1 MAAALRPGERLP
13 TVRALAVT
21 LKLSP
26 ATVAAAFAML
36 RARGLVAGDGRR
48 GTTVSFMPP
57 VAGRAAPAVPASVHN
72 LAFGNPDPAL
82 LPDVAAAVAGVKLV
96 RRLYGA
102 PANKPELLR
111 AASRMFEAN
120 GIPAHDI
127 AVVSGAF
134 DGIERIFAAH
144 LRPGDRV
151 AVEDPGYPDV
161 FALARALGLVVRPV
175 GVDDR
180 GMVAA
185 DLARV
190 LKAGVQAIVVTP
202 RAQNPTGAT
211 FDADRA
217 SELRALI
224 KSYPEVLT
232 IHDDHAGP
240 IAGAEAFTLAHE
252 KHSRWAVVRSVSK
265 FLGPDLR
272 LAVIAGDALTI
283 SRVTG
288 RQRLGAGWVS
298 HILQQVVAE
307 LLEDEATLELVERA
321 RGEYAT
327 RRAALI
333 EALARHG
340 ISARGRSGL
349 NVWIPVAEESATVQ
363 ALMATGWAVAAGE
376 RFRLESGP
384 AVRVTIA
391 ALRRDMAAEF
401 AAALAGALDS
411 DGRGRAA

>member
-1 MAAALRPGERLP
+1 
-13 TVRALAVT
+13 
-21 LKLSP
+21 
-26 ATVAAAFAML
+26 
-36 RARGLVAGDGRR
+36 
-48 GTTVSFMPP
+48 
-57 VAGRAAPAVPASVHN
+57 
-72 LAFGNPDPAL
+72 
-82 LPDVAAAVAGVKLV
+82 
-96 RRLYGA
+96 
-102 PANKPELLR
+102 
-111 AASRMFEAN
+111 
-120 GIPAHDI
+120 
-127 AVVSGAF
+127 
-134 DGIERIFAAH
+134 
-144 LRPGDRV
+144 
-151 AVEDPGYPDV
+151 
-161 FALARALGLVVRPV
+161 
-175 GVDDR
+175 
-180 GMVAA
+180 
-185 DLARV
+185 
-190 LKAGVQAIVVTP
+190 
-202 RAQNPTGAT
+202 
-211 FDADRA
+211 
-217 SELRALI
+217 
-224 KSYPEVLT
+224 
-232 IHDDHAGP
+232 
-240 IAGAEAFTLAHE
+240 
-252 KHSRWAVVRSVSK
+252 
-265 FLGPDLR
+265 LR

-333 EALARHG
+333 DALARHG

-391 ALRRDMAAEF
+391 ALRRDMAVEF